1 MYENEET
8 PLDALIDLLQV
19 QQHFEMMRLLAGHP
33 QEETAWEDAYKKCV
47 ARQGIAGEGLTV
59 RFTQKFAKEDMNLL
73 AQPVR
78 GGALNRAR
86 E

>member
-47 ARQGIAGEGLTV
+47 ARQGIAGE
-59 RFTQKFAKEDMNLL
+59 
-73 AQPVR
+73 
-78 GGALNRAR
+78 
-86 E
+86 